1 MIFISFLLILFVFV
15 FIPFPLKIN
24 FHFSQGSYLL
34 KFLFIKIDLKKNKKI
49 NFYKKYTKSSIF
61 NILTSFNNSNFKPV
75 SSIKMNIIYSCK
87 DAMLTSIVYGLLSSF
102 YYHILFIFSIPFNV
116 HKFIFNINPSFTDE
130 YMVKFEFSSI
140 IFISIA
146 QIINIIF
153 LIKKARRKPAYAG
166 NN

>member
-1 MIFISFLLILFVFV
+1 MIFIFLLLILFISV
-15 FIPFPLKIN
+15 FIPLPLKIN
-24 FHFSQGSYLL
+24 FYFSEDSYFI
-34 KFLFIKIDLKKNKKI
+34 KFLFINIDSKKNKKI
-49 NFYKKYTKSSIF
+49 NFYNKYTKSSILD
-61 NILTSFNNSNFKPV
+61 ILNSLNNSNFKPV
-75 SSIKMNIIYSCK
+75 SSIKMNIMYSCK
-87 DAMLTSIVYGLLSSF
+87 DAMLTSIIYGLLSSF
-102 YYHILFIFSIPFNV
+102 YCYILFIFSIPLNV

-153 LIKKARRKPAYAG
+153 LIKKTRRKPAYAG